1 MENKTTNKTPDNDSK
16 PHRYEYYDKEGN
28 VLYKITGGRIE
39 AIIDAPEKKEEPNGL
54 KRTVC

>member
-1 MENKTTNKTPDNDSK
+1 MEDKTTNKTPNSDSK

-39 AIIDAPEKKEEPNGL
+39 AIIDAPDLEGGTDE
-54 KRTVC
+54 

>member
-1 MENKTTNKTPDNDSK
+1 MEDKTTSKAPNSDSK

-39 AIIDAPEKKEEPNGL
+39 AIIDAPELEGDTNE
-54 KRTVC
+54 